1 MKLLLRAWHL
11 TMAGLAAYVLTGHGR
26 EFLATFDRP
35 AAVDVH
41 PAQVQVADDD
51 DVTALAR
58 ATGVMPE
65 PCPHL
70 ADDQDPELNARGGS
84 RFCGLP
90 AGHEG
95 TEHPSLVEPAAVDR

>member
-1 MKLLLRAWHL
+1 MKHLLRAWHL

-41 PAQVQVADDD
+41 PAQVQIADD

-65 PCPHL
+65 PCRHE
-70 ADDQDPELNARGGS
+70 ADDWAGYGEPVR
-84 RFCGLP
+84 CGLP